1 MSAQRNAGPDT
12 PPWADTP
19 SSQHYGI
26 RSTIGRYASYWNAF
40 LLLSTMKLR
49 RLCFYRCVGWYPS
62 MPCRWYPSMPCSRS
76 PKGGGACSWGGE
88 VCCLLREGGC
98 GDPPKEADGY
108 CCGRYASYW
117 NAFFLLTINI
127 NLQFRV
133 NDKHVLIF
141 Y

>member
-1 MSAQRNAGPDT
+1 MFSQACVKNSVHGGGGGVCSKECWDT

-76 PKGGGACSWGGE
+76 PKGGE
-88 VCCLLREGGC
+88 VCCLLLGGVET
-98 GDPPKEADGY
+98 PRKKQTATVADGTHPTGMHSS
-108 CCGRYASYW
+108 C
-117 NAFFLLTINI
+117 
-127 NLQFRV
+127 
-133 NDKHVLIF
+133 
-141 Y
+141 